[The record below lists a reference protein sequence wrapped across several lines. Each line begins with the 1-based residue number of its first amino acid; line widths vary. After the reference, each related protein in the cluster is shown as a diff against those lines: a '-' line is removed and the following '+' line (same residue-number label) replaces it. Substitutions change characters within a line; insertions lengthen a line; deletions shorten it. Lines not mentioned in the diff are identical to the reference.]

1 MDRWDYSLIHIII
14 MVFTVKSTEICV
26 VSVQSVDLLKAKYSI
41 NLLAI
46 AIFDHEKCLRS
57 LFYKDKSR
65 QQVLDKS
72 YLMLIREISY
82 LLMAVKVDITDRQ

>member
-1 MDRWDYSLIHIII
+1 
-14 MVFTVKSTEICV
+14 MVFTVKSTV

-72 YLMLIREISY
+72 YLMLISSY

>member
-72 YLMLIREISY
+72 YLMLISSY